1 MRAPR
6 HVVPNYMTPRR
17 MPALCLP
24 LFSCSGGR
32 DRFPELWERDRGEIY
47 THMKLWEALVSG
59 FRCCNSSRQAG
70 YSHLRLESCYFPLCL
85 EISVSSFP
93 EEARSAYCYQQMG
106 PWPFCMNQPHH
117 NLGKITHFRS
127 IPLVQKAL
135 YFLSCTQCINRAK
148 PKGCPLHKGGLRRHR
163 V

>member
-1 MRAPR
+1 MWCPITWP
-6 HVVPNYMTPRR
+6 HVGCQPSASRSCPAEVGGVGSLSREKGTGEKSTPIWNCGKCWYLALDAATVP
-17 MPALCLP
+17 
-24 LFSCSGGR
+24 
-32 DRFPELWERDRGEIY
+32 D
-47 THMKLWEALVSG
+47 KLE
-59 FRCCNSSRQAG
+59 

-85 EISVSSFP
+85 EISVCSFP

-117 NLGKITHFRS
+117 NSGKITHFRS

-148 PKGCPLHKGGLRRHR
+148 PKDCPRHKGGLQRHR